1 MRFSSS
7 SASLCRHFFCR
18 ISRADVSNLRGFRLR
33 KSIVMVRLH
42 ISEKMRINYSCIE
55 ARAIDSAR
63 LSDLSPNTA
72 RGEMTADKI
81 EPIVSM

>member
-1 MRFSSS
+1 M
-7 SASLCRHFFCR
+7 
-18 ISRADVSNLRGFRLR
+18 
-33 KSIVMVRLH
+33 MVRLH
-42 ISEKMRINYSCIE
+42 ISEKVRINYSCIE